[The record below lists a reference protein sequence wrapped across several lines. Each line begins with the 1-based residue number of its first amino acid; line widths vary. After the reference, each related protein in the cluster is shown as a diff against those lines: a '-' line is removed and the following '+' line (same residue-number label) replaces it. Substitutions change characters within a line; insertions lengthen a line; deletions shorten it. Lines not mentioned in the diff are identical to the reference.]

1 MNRSSS
7 GTSFRAALVAF
18 VAFVAGCTAPD
29 ADGAGFRAE
38 YQAAR
43 AALEA
48 GDYGLAAERYGRL
61 VAAGG
66 PLAPRL
72 RLEYAHALLRADD
85 PDGAAR
91 EARLLAAGQSG
102 AARAAA
108 LAVLG
113 AAEHERARRAM
124 AEGDFGPG
132 TEAALLAARA
142 ALDEALAGDWGV
154 DPLGGL
160 AARRAAIGSDLARL
174 GAGRSARG

>member
-1 MNRSSS
+1 MNRSSRS
-7 GTSFRAALVAF
+7 ARFRAALVAL
-18 VAFVAGCTAPD
+18 VAFVAGCAAPD
-29 ADGAGFRAE
+29 ADGAGFRTE

-66 PLAPRL
+66 PLAARL

-85 PDGAAR
+85 PAGAAR
-91 EARLLAAGQSG
+91 EARLLADGQSG

-113 AAEHERARRAM
+113 AAEHERALQAM
-124 AEGDFGPG
+124 AAGDFGPG
-132 TEAALLAARA
+132 TQTALLAARA

-160 AARRAAIGSDLARL
+160 AARRAAIDDDLARL
-174 GAGRSARG
+174 RSGGAPRG